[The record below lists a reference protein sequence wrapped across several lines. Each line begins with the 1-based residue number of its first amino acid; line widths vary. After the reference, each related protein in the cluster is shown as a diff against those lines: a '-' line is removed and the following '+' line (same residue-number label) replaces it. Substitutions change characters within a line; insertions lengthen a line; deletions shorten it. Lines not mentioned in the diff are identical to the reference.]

1 MKILRAL
8 PLLSVLTLTTL
19 ASPSSH
25 AAPPDVL
32 AQNVEVDRTRPIVS
46 YISPPHLF
54 PTEGQSFERRNG
66 QSGADSYRPLP
77 AYDKPDGAIIGEVR
91 MANVQCVGKEETP
104 GCSARFG
111 WYLQT
116 AAGARFR
123 LPVDDYEYNTG
134 ALVSYEASLAKG
146 AATWSRIQYAKG
158 AFWVSTAARDVV
170 AYESKA
176 TQADNFDQWCD
187 APGKCAPVSRQMQDE
202 LARVRDGKYALDTCY
217 DNAYTI
223 EALVSAQGQRYYR
236 VKLVD
241 SQSGK
246 PRPKLPKTG
255 FIPVRTHSG
264 AHTGSF
270 SSVGC

>member
-1 MKILRAL
+1 MKILHAL
-8 PLLSVLTLTTL
+8 PLLSVLAL
-19 ASPSSH
+19 ASVSSQ

-32 AQNVEVDRTRPIVS
+32 TQNVEVDRTRPIVS
-46 YISPPHLF
+46 FISPPHLF
-54 PTEGQSFERRNG
+54 PTEGQSFARRNG
-66 QSGADSYRPLP
+66 QSGTENYRPLP
-77 AYDKPDGAIIGEVR
+77 AYDKPDGTVIGDVR
-91 MANVQCVGKEETP
+91 MANVQCVGKEEAP

-134 ALVSYEASLAKG
+134 ALVSYEASVPKG
-146 AATWSRIQYAKG
+146 ALTWSRIQYAKG
-158 AFWVSTAARDVV
+158 AFWVGTSARDVV
-170 AYESKA
+170 GYESKA

-187 APGKCAPVSRQMQDE
+187 APGKCAPLNRQMQDE

-223 EALVSAQGQRYYR
+223 EALVGAPGQQYYR

-255 FIPVRTHSG
+255 FIPVRTRSG